1 MKELKLF
8 ENVEFGSIRSVLID
22 DVPYFVGKDVADVLG
37 YSNGNRDIIR
47 HVDDED
53 RLNTKTVSSFK
64 LDIGQRGGWLINE
77 SGLYSLILSSHMP
90 NARKF
95 KRWVTTE
102 VLPQIRQTGGYEISG
117 AQSRINEQFT
127 AQISALSEAVA
138 KLTRCLTAEDNKDS
152 MADKIIDKVA
162 ESAIILSR
170 PRRRPRCK
178 MDMFTAEQM
187 YVYIDGLAR
196 DEIYPVIADRLAEHG
211 IQVSVMGVCRYRQ
224 HIQFIRRISGGYEV
238 LRDDRVILKV
248 FPDRLE
254 SVLI

>member
-8 ENVEFGSIRSVLID
+8 ENSEFGSIRSVLID
-22 DVPYFVGKDVADVLG
+22 DVPYFVGKDVAEALG
-37 YSNGNRDIIR
+37 YSNGSRDINR

-53 RLNTKTVSSFK
+53 KNTVVIRDGVGNPNKV
-64 LDIGQRGGWLINE
+64 IINE
-77 SGLYSLILSSHMP
+77 SGLYSLILSSHLP
-90 NARKF
+90 NAKKF